1 MKCAFYEKEITPP
14 LGGDIPG
21 YYANRITTGVKD
33 KLYAKAAVFADDNG
47 EMVALL
53 VLDAVDVFTSFCKIV
68 AARVEEYTGIPAEK
82 LAIIANHTH
91 YGIPQGDV
99 ISKRDE
105 EYCKVL
111 ERLAADCVILAW
123 QRLENC
129 TISYGMGHEDTV
141 AFNRDFVMKDGAVAT
156 NAGRYKDEIVRPY
169 GGTDPDLP
177 VLIARNAAGEVMG
190 TLFTYALH
198 EDTTGGLEYSG
209 DYASEISYALKE
221 KFGYQMVSI
230 YLPGCSGDIN
240 HYDVFAGKNRGHR
253 EIGRILAKEITR
265 VMNEDNAPIEG
276 DTIVSA
282 YRIVPMVRRR
292 ATQEQI
298 ENAKWILEDVKNRTT
313 KYDMTGQNATLLL
326 KYEEAFKDA
335 PKMVDVPVQVF
346 RIGEVWML
354 IFPFEVYHKFGLQ
367 MKAACPGGKWLMSE
381 LANITPGYLP
391 VPELFGTDA
400 YPVQLCH
407 GSWLL
412 PEAGDQLVEAVVGLV
427 DELKE
432 KI

>member
-14 LGGDIPG
+14 IGSDIPG
-21 YYANRITTGVKD
+21 YYMHRYTTGVKD
-33 KLYAKAAVFADDNG
+33 KLYAKAAVFEGDNG
-47 EMVALL
+47 KIAAIL
-53 VLDAVDVFTSFCKIV
+53 VLDAVDILTPFQKAV
-68 AARVEEYTGIPAEK
+68 AARVTEFTGIPAEK

-99 ISKRDE
+99 ISDRDAE
-105 EYCKVL
+105 FCSVL

-129 TISYGMGHEDTV
+129 TLSYGIGKEETV

-156 NAGRYKDEIVRPY
+156 NVRNKEEIVRPY
-169 GGTDPDLP
+169 DGIDPDLP
-177 VLIARNAAGEVMG
+177 VLVAKNEAGKVMG

-198 EDTTGGLEYSG
+198 QDTTGGVEYSG

-230 YLPGCSGDIN
+230 YLPGCCGDIN
-240 HYDVFAGKNRGHR
+240 HLDPIGGTKRGHR
-253 EIGRILAKEITR
+253 EIGRTLAGEISRVVKEETEA
-265 VMNEDNAPIEG
+265 VTEN
-276 DTIVSA
+276 TVFTA
-282 YRIVPMVRRR
+282 YRSVPMVRRR
-292 ATQEQI
+292 ATKEQI
-298 ENAKWILEDVKNRTT
+298 EKAKWILEDTANRTT
-313 KYDMTGQNATLLL
+313 KYDMTGQNASLML

-335 PKMVDVPVQVF
+335 PKTVDVPVQVF

-354 IFPFEVYHKFGLQ
+354 IFPFEVYHQFGLR

-381 LANITPGYLP
+381 LANITPGYVP

-400 YPVQLCH
+400 YPAQLCH
-407 GSWLL
+407 GSFLM
-412 PEAGDQLVEAVVGLV
+412 PEAGDQLVEAIVGLI
-427 DELKE
+427 DKLKE